1 MGLFLYSSLGIYCW
15 RRQDIG
21 LGGLTQ
27 QSQSDVLTIN
37 SGKSARGFMKIA
49 GSREMVGL
57 KILWLSAD
65 LKGVNADAHRAAG
78 RF

>member
-27 QSQSDVLTIN
+27 QSQSDVLTII

-49 GSREMVGL
+49 GSREMVRL
-57 KILWLSAD
+57 KDLWLSVD
-65 LKGVNADAHRAAG
+65 LKGVNADVCRAATC
-78 RF
+78 F